1 MTAFLRLLAGIF
13 LLIAVMAAVTDA
25 THSLASKQIT
35 LLSAQDHWSR
45 LAPTSFAAARAS
57 VRRSTHPLVWDAG
70 LGKVLQLPAW
80 VLLGLVGLLL
90 AYAGRRRRRVNLYAN

>member
-1 MTAFLRLLAGIF
+1 
-13 LLIAVMAAVTDA
+13 MAAVTDA
-25 THSLASKQIT
+25 THSLASKQVVV
-35 LLSAQDHWSR
+35 LSAQDHWSR
-45 LAPTSFAAARAS
+45 LAPASFAATRAS

-80 VLLGLVGLLL
+80 VLLGLVALLL